1 MTPKGV
7 VGCRA
12 SPANVRPRVV
22 LGLEVRTA
30 GRQEEKKAIP
40 KDSKE
45 QHEGRE
51 LLKFKEEARAPKG
64 RTSEKS
70 KVMKRLE

>member
-12 SPANVRPRVV
+12 SPTNVRPRVV

-30 GRQEEKKAIP
+30 GRQEEKQAVP

-51 LLKFKEEARAPKG
+51 LLKLKEEARAPNG
-64 RTSEKS
+64 RTTKESI
-70 KVMKRLE
+70 VMKRLE